1 VDFDAR
7 QLRIE
12 RTLQRGVFTAPKS
25 KRSNATLLLVAG
37 VPVHVVSERLGHA
50 DVTTLG
56 VYAHVIPAQR
66 RDAADRMAQ
75 LLAGVGS

>member
-1 VDFDAR
+1 M
-7 QLRIE
+7 
-12 RTLQRGVFTAPKS
+12 
-25 KRSNATLLLVAG
+25 AG

-50 DVTTLG
+50 DVKTTLG

-66 RDAADRMAQ
+66 RDAADRMAL